1 MNKDNEA
8 WYWHNLNVATA
19 LILLVAMLALC
30 CWLAPDRLGKV
41 TMYQNDNLTIQCI
54 EKKAGACERVKV
66 KDKGVKNETETD
78 NR

>member
-1 MNKDNEA
+1 MNKNNES

-30 CWLAPDRLGKV
+30 CWLAPDRSKKATV
-41 TMYQNDNLTIQCI
+41 YQNDNLAIQCI
-54 EKKAGACERVKV
+54 EKKTGACESVKI
-66 KDKGVKNETETD
+66 KDKGVKNETN

>member
-1 MNKDNEA
+1 MKDNES

-30 CWLAPDRLGKV
+30 CWLAPDRQGKATV
-41 TMYQNDNLTIQCI
+41 YQNDSLTIQCI
-54 EKKAGACERVKV
+54 ENKAGACERVTIN
-66 KDKGVKNETETD
+66 DKGVKNEAD

>member
-1 MNKDNEA
+1 MNKANGS

-41 TMYQNDNLTIQCI
+41 TMYQFS
-54 EKKAGACERVKV
+54 V
-66 KDKGVKNETETD
+66 
-78 NR
+78 

>member
-1 MNKDNEA
+1 MNKAEEP
-8 WYWHNLNVATA
+8 WYWNNLNVITA

-54 EKKAGACERVKV
+54 EKKAGACERVTV
-66 KDKGVKNETETD
+66 KDKGVKND
-78 NR
+78 RK

>member
-1 MNKDNEA
+1 MNKAEEP

-19 LILLVAMLALC
+19 LILLVAMIALC
-30 CWLAPDRLGKV
+30 SLLAPDRMGKV

-54 EKKAGACERVKV
+54 EKKAGACERVTV
-66 KDKGVKNETETD
+66 KDKGVKNETN